1 MSFNTTGVAILEK
14 LVDAALCKKLADEL
28 ETIHNAGF
36 TFKDDM
42 CPASESI
49 YRAANI
55 EKLALD
61 LLPVVEKATGLQL
74 LPTYSFSRIYRPGEV
89 LKPHIDRAACEIS
102 LTINLQQEGENWPI
116 YMADKTFDDPNATTL
131 VVESNTIS
139 VTNIKECYLNVG
151 DAVLYKGCEKIHWRL
166 PYKGIKQIQAFVHYV
181 DANGPNKHYKDDSKT
196 VPNTIA
202 DIKLLSQISFER
214 KTDIVIKEILK
225 ACETKALQGAKFS
238 IFEIPPFIS
247 ITRLV
252 GSLANTDLE
261 ITSSDIPNTIIVSWH

>member
-1 MSFNTTGVAILEK
+1 MSFNTTGVAVLEK

-28 ETIHNAGF
+28 EAINRAGL
-36 TFKDDM
+36 TTKDSM
-42 CPASESI
+42 CPDSDSI

-55 EKLALD
+55 EKLALA
-61 LLPVVEKATGLQL
+61 LLPDVQKATGLQL
-74 LPTYSFSRIYRPGEV
+74 LPTYSYSRIYRPGEV
-89 LKPHIDRAACEIS
+89 LKPHKDRAACEIS

-116 YMADKTFDDPNATTL
+116 YMADETFDDPTATTL

-166 PYKGIKQIQAFVHYV
+166 PYKGLKQIQAFVHYV
-181 DANGPNKHYKDDSKT
+181 DANGPNKHLKHDTKVVS
-196 VPNTIA
+196 NTIA
-202 DIKLLSQISFER
+202 DIKLLSQTSFDR
-214 KTDIVIKEILK
+214 NTDTVIKEILK
-225 ACETKALQGAKFS
+225 ACESKALQGAKFS

-252 GSLANTDLE
+252 ASLANTDLE
-261 ITSSDIPNTIIVSWH
+261 VTSSDIPNTIIVSWH